1 MRRSKISVI
10 LAAVLAPW
18 AATGCGVFIK
28 DNITRDVERHVQEV
42 DLRAVES
49 RTLTHLSTLEQSVSD
64 FYRAEKRVPEKLE
77 ELIPKYLSEIPQVEL
92 GVKGHS
98 TNNDVRLYP
107 AEVIQDGAID
117 GVRIR
122 DTGRWGYAVKGNR
135 VIIFVD
141 CVHRTSKGNPW
152 YQERGVY

>member
-1 MRRSKISVI
+1 MKRSRIPMI
-10 LAAVLAPW
+10 LAAAFASSGL
-18 AATGCGVFIK
+18 TGCGIFIR

-49 RTLTHLSTLEQSVSD
+49 RTLTHLSTMEQAVSD
-64 FYRAEKRVPEKLE
+64 FYRAEKRVPVKLE
-77 ELIPKYLSEIPQVEL
+77 ELIPKYLPEIPQVEL

-98 TNNDVRLYP
+98 VNNDVRLYP

-122 DTGRWGYAVKGNR
+122 DTGRWGYAAKGNR